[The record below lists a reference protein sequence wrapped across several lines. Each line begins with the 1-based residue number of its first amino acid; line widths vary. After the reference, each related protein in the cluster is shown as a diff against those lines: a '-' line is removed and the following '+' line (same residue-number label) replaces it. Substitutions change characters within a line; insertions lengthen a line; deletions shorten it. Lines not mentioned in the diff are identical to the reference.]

1 MQYEECNGRSAVFS
15 WALKVNARLKMADF
29 LLHSESKWTYLV
41 WTLANQWIHYSRQNP
56 IKEESTEIN
65 SGFVQNIFFSLFF
78 HLFINFI
85 FHADWSQRSLC
96 NWKYNPTSLLFQKW
110 CQNGGFSSFTLQAF
124 FHPYLFSSFLFI
136 LNVWLIQYFIHINL
150 SLSICRLSS
159 LFLTLVFVIDG
170 ITLERVWNKN
180 IFFTGSWFLW
190 VSLFQHDHVSSSIN
204 YIRAKAIICKNVLCA
219 QEQLLN

>member
-78 HLFINFI
+78 IYLSILFFMQIGPNVAYVIENTTPPPSFSKNGAKMVVFLLLLYKLFFI
-85 FHADWSQRSLC
+85 LIFSR
-96 NWKYNPTSLLFQKW
+96 LF
-110 CQNGGFSSFTLQAF
+110 
-124 FHPYLFSSFLFI
+124 YLF
-136 LNVWLIQYFIHINL
+136 WMY
-150 SLSICRLSS
+150 
-159 LFLTLVFVIDG
+159 D
-170 ITLERVWNKN
+170 
-180 IFFTGSWFLW
+180 
-190 VSLFQHDHVSSSIN
+190 
-204 YIRAKAIICKNVLCA
+204 
-219 QEQLLN
+219 